1 MLVIDGLWKLTRA
14 AHTRSIRQKHVWSV
28 KEWAWGLH
36 LVQPSAKVSNP
47 SLCPAGALTCPLS
60 WREISKDHGRQPFSW
75 SQICSETAEDNK
87 GQGCRDVSCFRNG
100 GGNDPSSL
108 VVTFTLTPAEAWQV
122 LDIRFAWHTVTI
134 IEGGKWFKGQNKKK
148 GTAVQQESLT
158 VRQKN
163 QYSLTPSN
171 W

>member
-1 MLVIDGLWKLTRA
+1 MRA
-14 AHTRSIRQKHVWSV
+14 ARTHSV
-28 KEWAWGLH
+28 KCEGVGARLC

-75 SQICSETAEDNK
+75 SQICSEMAEDNK
-87 GQGCRDVSCFRNG
+87 VWGCQGVSCFRNG
-100 GGNDPSSL
+100 GWNDPSSL
-108 VVTFTLTPAEAWQV
+108 VVTFTLTPAEAWQG

-134 IEGGKWFKGQNKKK
+134 IEGANIWDTGLKDKTKK
-148 GTAVQQESLT
+148 GTGVQLDSLT
-158 VRQKN
+158 VRQEN

-171 W
+171 R